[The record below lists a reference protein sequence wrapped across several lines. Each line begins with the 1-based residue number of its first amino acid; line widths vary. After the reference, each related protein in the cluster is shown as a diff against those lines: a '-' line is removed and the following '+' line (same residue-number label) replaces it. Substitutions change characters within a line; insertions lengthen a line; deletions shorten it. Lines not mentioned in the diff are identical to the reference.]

1 MSETTIIVIPREVL
15 LVEIDRR
22 CSFPDCN
29 SRILIGLTKREA
41 ATYAG
46 FECEQCRR
54 WNDDELSEKE
64 VPEWWSEIHMINQAT
79 H

>member
-1 MSETTIIVIPREVL
+1 MSRTNLIVIPREVL

-29 SRILIGLTKREA
+29 NRMLIGLTKREA
-41 ATYAG
+41 ASYTG
-46 FECEQCRR
+46 FECEHCQR
-54 WNDDELSEKE
+54 WTDDELREKDI
-64 VPEWWSEIHMINQAT
+64 PDWWSEICVVNQAT